1 MNYLDTSALIKRFV
15 LEEGR
20 ERILS
25 LTDATHDVATATI
38 AYAEVYSGLTRQKNR
53 HALSLRQ
60 YRALCD
66 RFEVDWISYRHV
78 ELTSDVLRLARDLIR
93 RRGLYSADAIH
104 IASALELR
112 RALGEAVL
120 FVAADRPLLRAA
132 AAEGLESLNPETG
145 KAV

>member
-25 LTDATHDVATATI
+25 LTDAAHDAATATI
-38 AYAEVYSGLTRQKNR
+38 AYAEVYSGLTRKKNR
-53 HALSLRQ
+53 HQLSLRQ
-60 YRALCD
+60 YKDLCD
-66 RFEVDWISYRHV
+66 SFEADWISYRHMG
-78 ELTSDVLRLARDLIR
+78 LTSDVLRLVRDLIR
-93 RRGLYSADAIH
+93 RRGLYAADGIH
-104 IASALELR
+104 LASALELR

-120 FVAADRPLLRAA
+120 FIAADRALLRAA
-132 AAEGLESLNPETG
+132 AAEGLETLNPETG